1 MLVIENYATSD
12 GHGHSDKRYLDYA
25 MCKDRA
31 VVVLIYLGHDS
42 SAQTGG
48 WEHATVVT
56 YQARANHLHTELA
69 RDHKYWSRHPE
80 ASSYIDRLHRKYA
93 QVITRMDDHE
103 VLDFVTVMCTTGEAK
118 RYSHRA
124 SED

>member
-1 MLVIENYATSD
+1 MLAIENYATSD

-25 MCKDRA
+25 MRKDRA

-48 WEHATVVT
+48 WEHARVVT
-56 YQARANHLHTELA
+56 YRALANHLHTELA

-80 ASSYIDRLHRKYA
+80 ASTFIDQLHRKYA
-93 QVITRMDDHE
+93 QVITRMDDRE
-103 VLDFVTVMCTTGEAK
+103 VPDFVTVMCTTGEAK